1 MNKDIENQLEK
12 AKELLNGSDFTCVL
26 CKGETVLNSK
36 ERGVKPLLQW
46 LGADIDLAGF
56 CAADKIAGKAAALL
70 YIKLGVSAVYAQIM
84 SKSALA
90 VFEKHG
96 IHAEYGDLA
105 DTIVNRF
112 HTGICPMEQA
122 VSDISDPD
130 DAVAAIKKRIAKLS
144 KK

>member
-1 MNKDIENQLEK
+1 MNKDIEEQLEK
-12 AKELLNGSDFTCVL
+12 AKTLLNGSDFTCVL
-26 CKGETVLNSK
+26 CKGEAVLNSR

-46 LGADIDLAGF
+46 LGSGSDLSGF

-70 YIKLGVSAVYAQIM
+70 YVKLGVSAVYAQVM

-96 IHAEYGDLA
+96 IHAEYGTLA

-112 HTGICPMEQA
+112 NTGICPMEQA

-130 DAVAAIKKRIAKLS
+130 EAVAAIKKRIAELS
-144 KK
+144 Q

>member
-1 MNKDIENQLEK
+1 MNKDIETQLGK

-36 ERGVKPLLQW
+36 EKGVKPLLQW
-46 LGADIDLAGF
+46 LGAGVDLTGF

-70 YIKLGVSAVYAQIM
+70 YVKLGVSAVYAQVM

-90 VFEKHG
+90 FFEKHG
-96 IHAEYGDLA
+96 IHAEYDTLSE
-105 DTIVNRF
+105 TIVNRSN
-112 HTGICPMEQA
+112 TGICPMEQA

-130 DAVAAIKKRIAKLS
+130 EAITAIRNRIAELNK
-144 KK
+144 